1 MISLIFLLTILTELG
16 SVGSSNT
23 SFVDELNTVTGGYI
37 NPTQSQ
43 FFSPL
48 ASGSAE
54 ETSGSGDYDPNY
66 DSTLVETGDS
76 TLVET
81 GDSSEEEDE
90 TVSEADSSGSSP
102 LETDDSSEDEDDT
115 VSEAD
120 SSGTGVCQI
129 CDFCASAPCENGGT
143 CIDGAN
149 SYTCQ
154 CAPGFDG
161 EHCACVAGYEGDDC
175 DNDID
180 ECGTNP
186 CQNGASC
193 STPNLNSYECAC
205 VDGYEGDDCETDIDE
220 CSPDPCQNGA
230 SCSTPNLN
238 SYECACVAGYE
249 GDDCETD
256 IDDCA
261 SVQCQNGGECID
273 DVNSYTCECARSFEG
288 TSCENWP
295 SHDSGPSEVA
305 QWQQY
310 GLNYFGYQWR
320 HTNQPENRKPW
331 KVNIVN
337 GKKKYRPASRRRLTG
352 SAQIL
357 LNEICLDVRVHPN
370 VCTPAEPSYISMQVH
385 RPPAPGVEGCPE
397 LKSFYNA
404 VRDKLVSELP
414 SVILALGDNVGQ
426 EAILNNLRNDVEVA
440 QIDAQVVD
448 HFCEVVKMNTIIHRN
463 SFHAYVSAWANMKF
477 GEGTLAR
484 RLYQKISHYMYG
496 PPEVTHFDV
505 LRRHLLSD
513 TSSVEITME
522 LLKYL

>member
-1 MISLIFLLTILTELG
+1 
-16 SVGSSNT
+16 
-23 SFVDELNTVTGGYI
+23 
-37 NPTQSQ
+37 
-43 FFSPL
+43 
-48 ASGSAE
+48 
-54 ETSGSGDYDPNY
+54 
-66 DSTLVETGDS
+66 
-76 TLVET
+76 
-81 GDSSEEEDE
+81 
-90 TVSEADSSGSSP
+90 
-102 LETDDSSEDEDDT
+102 
-115 VSEAD
+115 
-120 SSGTGVCQI
+120 
-129 CDFCASAPCENGGT
+129 
-143 CIDGAN
+143 
-149 SYTCQ
+149 
-154 CAPGFDG
+154 
-161 EHCACVAGYEGDDC
+161 
-175 DNDID
+175 
-180 ECGTNP
+180 
-186 CQNGASC
+186 
-193 STPNLNSYECAC
+193 
-205 VDGYEGDDCETDIDE
+205 
-220 CSPDPCQNGA
+220 
-230 SCSTPNLN
+230 
-238 SYECACVAGYE
+238 VAGYE